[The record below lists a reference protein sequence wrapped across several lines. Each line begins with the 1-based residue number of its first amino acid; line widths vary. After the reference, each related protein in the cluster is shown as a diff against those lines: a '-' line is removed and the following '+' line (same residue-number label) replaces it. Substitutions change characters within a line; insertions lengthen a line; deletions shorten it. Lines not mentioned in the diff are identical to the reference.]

1 MIENENTDPSIKF
14 KIQGLSLLKQCY
26 ENHIELLIG
35 SYESDIN
42 AKKHTEIILHK
53 KKMENNPVAKASQFN
68 YNIFLTLIF

>member
-1 MIENENTDPSIKF
+1 M
-14 KIQGLSLLKQCY
+14 KIQILLSNSRSRDCLLKQCY

-53 KKMENNPVAKASQFN
+53 EKMENNPVAKASQFN
-68 YNIFLTLIF
+68 YNSYF